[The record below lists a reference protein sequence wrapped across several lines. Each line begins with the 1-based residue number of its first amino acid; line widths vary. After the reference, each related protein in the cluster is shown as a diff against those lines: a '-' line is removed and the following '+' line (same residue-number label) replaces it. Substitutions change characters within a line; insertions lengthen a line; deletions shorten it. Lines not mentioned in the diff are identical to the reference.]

1 MKRLLFLLPLTLLLL
16 SGCKEKRY
24 FTEVTGDVYLSRI
37 SFEDESFR
45 DFTVVADVLYAG
57 EDTSS
62 RYKMVF
68 YMPDGWDNTYPI
80 FLDRYVPCDGPAW
93 QAYQGMPVAEAALKE
108 GSGQMQPWAAYQG
121 APVAEAAL
129 DRGDMIVVLVAYD
142 EWTAIPDILLAEHF
156 LKEHDADLPGD
167 SKKILTA
174 AYFDFE

>member
-37 SFEDESFR
+37 GFEDESFR

-108 GSGQMQPWAAYQG
+108 GN
-121 APVAEAAL
+121 
-129 DRGDMIVVLVAYD
+129 MIVVLVAYN

-156 LKEHDADLPGD
+156 IKEHDADLPGD
-167 SKKILTA
+167 SRKILTA

>member
-1 MKRLLFLLPLTLLLL
+1 MKRLLLLLPLTLLLL

-37 SFEDESFR
+37 GFEDESFR
-45 DFTVVADVLYAG
+45 DFTVVADVVYAG

-68 YMPDGWDNTYPI
+68 YMPDGWDETYPI

-108 GSGQMQPWAAYQG
+108 GN
-121 APVAEAAL
+121 
-129 DRGDMIVVLVAYD
+129 MIVVLVAYN

-156 LKEHDADLPGD
+156 IKEHDADLPGD

>member
-16 SGCKEKRY
+16 FGCKEKRY

-68 YMPDGWDNTYPI
+68 YMPDGWDETYPI

-108 GSGQMQPWAAYQG
+108 GN
-121 APVAEAAL
+121 
-129 DRGDMIVVLVAYD
+129 MIVVLVAYN

-156 LKEHDADLPGD
+156 IKEHDADLPGD

>member
-1 MKRLLFLLPLTLLLL
+1 M
-16 SGCKEKRY
+16 
-24 FTEVTGDVYLSRI
+24 
-37 SFEDESFR
+37 
-45 DFTVVADVLYAG
+45 VADVLYAG

-68 YMPDGWDNTYPI
+68 YMPDGWDETYPI
-80 FLDRYVPCDGPAW
+80 FLDRYVP
-93 QAYQGMPVAEAALKE
+93 
-108 GSGQMQPWAAYQG
+108 SGQMQPWAAYQG

-142 EWTAIPDILLAEHF
+142 EWTAIPDILLAQHF

-167 SKKILTA
+167 SRKILTA

>member
-16 SGCKEKRY
+16 FGCKEKRY

-37 SFEDESFR
+37 GFEDESFR
-45 DFTVVADVLYAG
+45 DFTVVADVVYAG

-68 YMPDGWDNTYPI
+68 YMPEGWDNSYPI

-108 GSGQMQPWAAYQG
+108 GN
-121 APVAEAAL
+121 
-129 DRGDMIVVLVAYD
+129 MIVVLVAYN
-142 EWTAIPDILLAEHF
+142 EWTAIPDILLAQHF